1 MGVGFNKNSKF
12 SLLGI
17 LKVLK
22 FLGDKIHGNKTLVF
36 LSHKC
41 TQMVIDC
48 LRMDLKGR
56 ITMAFSL

>member
-36 LSHKC
+36 LSQKC

-48 LRMDLKGR
+48 
-56 ITMAFSL
+56 

>member
-1 MGVGFNKNSKF
+1 MGGVVNKNSKF

-36 LSHKC
+36 LSQKC

-48 LRMDLKGR
+48 
-56 ITMAFSL
+56 